1 MTNHR
6 TNCHSLLTL
15 SIGTMLATL
24 GSIRFL
30 DEPIAV
36 AVMRI
41 LSSHRALHS
50 ATANL
55 PDTLLYLVCIG
66 TSSMWLAYFYLARR
80 QGSDRLLSFL
90 RLAATALPFSYP
102 IKAFLQFA
110 FGRTNTRL
118 WLLNGM
124 PLRFDWFHGSGIG
137 CFPSGHMAVFA
148 AFGAAVWYEY
158 PFYRRFVVSGL
169 VLLAAAL
176 IVTDYHFLSDVI
188 AGTYLGFL
196 VTGIIR
202 CLLKRRIPVPWV
214 TQ

>member
-1 MTNHR
+1 MTNNHTHR
-6 TNCHSLLTL
+6 HPLLALTL
-15 SIGTMLATL
+15 GTMLTIL

-30 DEPIAV
+30 DEAVAV

-41 LSSHRALHS
+41 LTSYRTLHS

-66 TSSMWLAYFYLARR
+66 TIAMWLAYFFLARR
-80 QGSDRLLSFL
+80 QDSGLHLRFL
-90 RLAATALPFSYP
+90 RLAATAVPCSYP
-102 IKAFLQFA
+102 IKAFFQFA

-118 WLLNGM
+118 WLLKGM

-137 CFPSGHMAVFA
+137 CFPSGHMTVFA
-148 AFGAAVWYEY
+148 AFGAAVWYVY
-158 PFYRRFVVSGL
+158 PPARRFVVSGL
-169 VLLAAAL
+169 ALLAAAL

-196 VTGIIR
+196 VTGIISR
-202 CLLKRRIPVPWV
+202 FQSGK
-214 TQ
+214 